1 MSNNIIKDRIERE
14 ARELIANL
22 YGTDVAKMRRQLIA
36 FNAKVMNAVDST
48 DSLIDPVML
57 RVIRS
62 KYTTAIVMGAFALAF
77 YAGILVAVLTRV
89 I

>member
-1 MSNNIIKDRIERE
+1 MSNNIIADRIKQE
-14 ARELIANL
+14 ANDLIKNL
-22 YGTDVAKMRRQLIA
+22 YGEDVAKIRRQLIA

-48 DSLIDPVML
+48 DSLIDPAML

-77 YAGILVAVLTRV
+77 YAGILVAMIAL
-89 I
+89 

>member
-1 MSNNIIKDRIERE
+1 
-14 ARELIANL
+14 
-22 YGTDVAKMRRQLIA
+22 
-36 FNAKVMNAVDST
+36 
-48 DSLIDPVML
+48 ML

>member
-77 YAGILVAVLTRV
+77 YAGILVAMIAL
-89 I
+89 